1 MKKSFIL
8 SLVMVVVLI
17 ASLATA
23 TYAWYTSQTV
33 VNTTAT
39 TISVAETGATLVIA
53 DTAVTDATYAVNEV
67 ALTMNQAI
75 NPMII
80 DSAAAL
86 TTATKY
92 SEMVFLTTTLN
103 NQAKASAA
111 GSAGTPSTITTVT
124 DGVGE
129 TGTAIYVANPGKA
142 EATYYVRV
150 TITDT
155 SSNNGLRV
163 AVFGGTAATAD
174 DDLTLVGIWAP
185 TADKEVGYMDAIAQ
199 GTQYYAVSGLF
210 TGENTMTDTIVFA
223 SAAQSTTVQTLAA
236 YDNSTIANN
245 KYLVKAWYEGD
256 NVTNTYAGGT
266 AQFAIE
272 FNIAAD

>member
-23 TYAWYTSQTV
+23 TYAWYTAQTV
-33 VNTTAT
+33 VTTTAT

-53 DTAVTDATYAVNEV
+53 DTAVADATYAGNSVT
-67 ALTMNQAI
+67 LTMNQAI
-75 NPMII
+75 QPMVI

-86 TTATKY
+86 TTATTY
-92 SEMVFLTTTLN
+92 SGTTFLTTTLN
-103 NQAKASAA
+103 NLAQASGA
-111 GSAGTPSTITTVT
+111 GPGTPSTITTVT

-163 AVFGGTAATAD
+163 AIFGGTAATAD
-174 DDLTLVGIWAP
+174 ADLTLVGIWAP
-185 TADKEVGYMDAIAQ
+185 TGDKEVGYIDAIDA
-199 GTQYYAVSGLF
+199 GTQYYAGSGLF
-210 TGENTMTDTIVFA
+210 DGEATMTDTIVFA
-223 SAAQSTTVQTLAA
+223 SGSQSTTVQSLAA

-256 NVTNTYAGGT
+256 NVTNTYAGGS

-272 FNIAAD
+272 FNITAD